1 MYVWFN
7 DLESYKM
14 NLKSYS
20 TYKENG
26 SKKYFPNT
34 DFSLFDDYQTKLYN
48 LFKKND
54 EFCELKVIDTRKTHE
69 DFSKRTIDDRDFDIL
84 FFHPTLK
91 SCYKLIEFNKETN
104 ICKFQRTKYP
114 KKSKAITQI
123 EMMDAIKELNP
134 DIKIGTWFIDINGY
148 IGQIQKYH
156 IKQVKDWDYTRD
168 EKKNPKAD
176 EIFADIIHIDY
187 FHESSYYSFRLDINN
202 PVWSENSK
210 GYSIESKTIDEFK
223 KQGFIIIPFNDLKAL
238 DRETTKI
245 LENTDEIKMIESG
258 LQGNQN
264 ANSSIVTFDSKEILL
279 AKQQQMIVKSNEM
292 QSISA
297 NVKRKMML
305 KREEVE
311 RELEMYMKQFGLMK
325 KDLDRFVKKLN
336 REINKVY
343 RLIATLE
350 IFLGIKEEVIQI
362 SEGEAAPH
370 DEPIQLRQQILY
382 MDEEF
387 GEYKD
392 GGLEFKDIMLFD
404 KWLIDSGE
412 FRKILPEPK
421 GVVLMRSR
429 RNEKDHGDPFL
440 NHEYFKFDRLCYVL
454 VRNGDN
460 VYRICTDNIKYTDR
474 LFPKRA
480 ELSEIFE
487 NLANKQTEILKQD
500 SEYHI
505 DKLNQEYDQMEM
517 TFNHYQ
523 NNMML
528 VHGLIMRTEIFMP
541 LPLGLN
547 VMKPET
553 HESRLNFIYDE
564 ENLIQDGKPSYDEW
578 LRENNKKL
586 TKGSRIFI
594 TNGTPRKEGS
604 NRFFLYFREHN
615 EPKPPASG
623 IYQLKEYQY
632 EKQVNVTEIIPIDE
646 WNALQK
652 GYKKDIEDIVIAAG
666 YDKFNPNALY
676 PVAVSNKIDKSKKN
690 RKYSENQIIYDRE
703 WDFETRNNRKPVSAV
718 VNVLKDGEIQY
729 KKITKTGYKI
739 TYNPKDTVYAGWG
752 KEFDEGYSRER
763 RTNLGYKIYPET
775 DRFIINYDAL
785 LLDDIDYYLNDRV
798 NRQHYLHMMPIL
810 RGLKREILAEKEK
823 EKHIIDAL
831 NSRLRIENNI
841 DFDIHI
847 DIAEAIEWYKNSL
860 PTVWKRPMDPNNKD
874 AWKLIELR
882 TKSVIKKKYKLKDI
896 KVVNNSAREATCAK
910 VDGTY
915 YLAEN
920 LSKSDF
926 TEKVWNRKADYA
938 WKAKG
943 ITKKFIRNAIF
954 TLDKNTYKDIITNQ
968 KNIDIIRPIYKFN

>member
-1 MYVWFN
+1 MASFFPHN
-7 DLESYKM
+7 EG
-14 NLKSYS
+14 N
-20 TYKENG
+20 KE
-26 SKKYFPNT
+26 YFPNT
-34 DFSLFDDYQTKLYN
+34 DFSLFDDYQTKLYD
-48 LFKKND
+48 LFKKD
-54 EFCELKVIDTRKTHE
+54 EEFCELEVVDKREIHK
-69 DFSKRTIDDRDFDIL
+69 DFSKRKIESRDFNIL
-84 FFHPTLK
+84 FYHPSLK
-91 SCYKLIEFNKETN
+91 SCYKLVAFDKKTN
-104 ICKFQRTKYP
+104 ICKFQKTPYP
-114 KKSKAITQI
+114 KKSRTITQI
-123 EMMDAIKELNP
+123 QMMDAIKELHP
-134 DIKIGTWFIDINGY
+134 GLKIGTWFIKDNGY
-148 IGQIQKYH
+148 IGQIQKY
-156 IKQVKDWDYTRD
+156 KVQQKKDWDYTRD

-176 EIFADIIHIDY
+176 EIFYDEIIIEY
-187 FHESSYYSFRLDINN
+187 FTESQYDTFRLDINN
-202 PVWSENSK
+202 PIWKENSYTK
-210 GYSIESKTIDEFK
+210 ESVTIEEFK
-223 KQGFIIIPFNDLKAL
+223 KKGFIIITFDDLKAL
-238 DRETTKI
+238 DRETTRI
-245 LENTDEIKMIESG
+245 LENVEEIKMLNGGSD
-258 LQGNQN
+258 NN
-264 ANSSIVTFDSKEILL
+264 HNSSSSIVTFDSKEILL
-279 AKQQQMIVKSNEM
+279 AKQQQMMIKSNEI
-292 QSISA
+292 QAISA
-297 NVKRKMML
+297 NIKRKMML

-311 RELEMYMKQFGLMK
+311 RELEIYMKQFGVMK
-325 KDLDRFVKKLN
+325 KDLDRFVKKIE
-336 REINKVY
+336 REIAKVY

-350 IFLGIKEEVIQI
+350 IFFGIKEEVIQI

-392 GGLEFKDIMLFD
+392 GGLEFKDITLFD

-440 NHEYFKFDRLCYVL
+440 NHEYFKLDRLCYVL

-474 LFPKRA
+474 LFPKRT

-500 SEYHI
+500 NEYYI

-553 HESRLNFIYDE
+553 HEGKLNFIYDE

-594 TNGTPRKEGS
+594 TNDAPRKEGR
-604 NRFFLYFREHN
+604 NRFFLYFREYN
-615 EPKPPASG
+615 EPKPPDSG

-632 EKQVNVTEIIPIDE
+632 EKQVNVTETIPISEWDE
-646 WNALQK
+646 LEKQ
-652 GYKKDIEDIVIAAG
+652 YKKDIEDIVIAAG

-676 PVAVSNKIDKSKKN
+676 PISVSNKIDKSKKS
-690 RKYSENQIIYDRE
+690 RKYSKNQIIYDKE
-703 WDFETRNNRKPVSAV
+703 WDFETRDNRKPVSVV
-718 VNVLKDGEIQY
+718 VNVLKNGEIQY
-729 KKITKTGYKI
+729 KKIIETGYKI

-785 LLDDIDYYLNDRV
+785 LLDEIDYYLNDRV

-831 NSRLRIENNI
+831 NTRLKFENGI
-841 DFDIHI
+841 DFDIHM
-847 DIAEAIEWYKNSL
+847 DISEAIEWYKNSL
-860 PTVWKRPMDPNNKD
+860 PTVWKRPMNPDNKD
-874 AWKLIELR
+874 AWKLVELR
-882 TKSVIKKKYKLKDI
+882 TKSIIKKKYKLKDV
-896 KVVNNSAREATCAK
+896 KVVNNSAKEATAAN

-920 LSKSDF
+920 LSKADF
-926 TEKVWNRKADYA
+926 TEKIWNRKAEYV

-943 ITKKFIRNAIF
+943 VTKKAIRNAIF
-954 TLDKNTYKDIITNQ
+954 TLDKNTYQDIIENQ
-968 KNIDIIRPIYKFN
+968 NHIDIIRPINKFD